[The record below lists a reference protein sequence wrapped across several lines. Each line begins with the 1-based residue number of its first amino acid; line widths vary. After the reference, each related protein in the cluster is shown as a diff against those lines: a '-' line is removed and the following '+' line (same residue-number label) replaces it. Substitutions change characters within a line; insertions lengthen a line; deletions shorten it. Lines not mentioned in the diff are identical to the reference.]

1 MIASTSCKSIN
12 IRNTNGSSRTLM
24 STWIL
29 CLFLFFWT
37 SGNVVDA
44 KYGFF
49 RGGGVQATSRKLKE
63 KRKMGWGKEKDAD
76 FGKDEEK
83 RIDGMGGKKGGKKE
97 GKKEADAPM
106 AEQSA
111 STPTGRPP
119 LRPNVE
125 QDPDLLEKPL
135 LDHRPFVTAEMEV
148 AAADE
153 AKDEDEVDPDEEG
166 SDIENEVEEEQE
178 SQVDDVQAAN
188 VVYNSAEGVCD
199 PNPCIMGDCATISS
213 PEGEDEAVCSCH
225 PGYVGEFC
233 GVIDPCLDLPCEN
246 GSTCN
251 SLGRSDGQYTCFCLS
266 GFVGENCQYEDPCI
280 PTDPCMNG
288 GTCVALL
295 ETIVNGI
302 PQVNCSCADGFEGT
316 YCGIVVGQ

>member
-213 PEGEDEAVCSCH
+213 PRERTRPFVR
-225 PGYVGEFC
+225 
-233 GVIDPCLDLPCEN
+233 VILVTWVNFAALSIPAW
-246 GSTCN
+246 TCRARMVPPAILWADRMDN
-251 SLGRSDGQYTCFCLS
+251 
-266 GFVGENCQYEDPCI
+266 I
-280 PTDPCMNG
+280 PASVSADSW
-288 GTCVALL
+288 
-295 ETIVNGI
+295 ERIVNTKT
-302 PQVNCSCADGFEGT
+302 PAFLPT
-316 YCGIVVGQ
+316 PA